1 MAFVHLHLHSE
12 YSLLDGAC
20 RIKAI
25 PAYALAMGMSACA
38 ITDHGAMYG
47 AVEFYNACKLVGVK
61 PIIGCE
67 VYVAPDSRFDK
78 EMKEQRAYHHL
89 VLLCKNDIGYKNL
102 IYMVSKA
109 NTEGFYQKPRI
120 DLELLSDHHEGL
132 VCLTGC
138 IAGRIPQAIL
148 NNNEK
153 EAYRYASVLKSL
165 FGEDLYLEIQDHGLD
180 EEKTVNE
187 AMKKLSKELSIELVA
202 TNDVHYIKK
211 KDSTLQNVLVC
222 MQTNNV
228 LNDSNPLGF
237 ETDEYYFKDEARMRE
252 LFADIPEAIDNT
264 AVIADKCDFEFEFGK
279 YYFPKVKFDDK
290 MTASEYLRKLTMEGF
305 EAKAASGKIDFSLN
319 LRDAYIKRIDYELN
333 TISSMGYSEYFL
345 IVADFVN
352 YARNSLIPTGPG
364 RGSGAGSL
372 VAYLINITEVDSL
385 KYNLLFE
392 AFLNPERIS
401 MPDFDIDFCY
411 FKREQVIDYVKQKYG
426 YNRVSQIV
434 TFGTLA
440 PRAAIRSVGRALG
453 MSYNEVDE
461 VANKVPRTMKLSM
474 DDVMR
479 VPEIQTMYNS
489 SERIRQLLNLSRQ
502 VEGMP
507 KNISTHAAGVVISDR
522 PLYEYVP
529 LTVSGE
535 DVLTQYN
542 MNDIA
547 SLGLLKFDFL
557 GIRYLTIIDDTEKMI
572 REKQP
577 NFDIKNVPLDD
588 RLTYELLTRGNTDG
602 VFQLESAGMKQ
613 MLGRYKP
620 NNIRDIM
627 SAIALYRPGP
637 AKFIDRFIDNRA
649 KAEEIKYTIPALEPI
664 LKETFGCIVYQE
676 QVMEIFRAI
685 AGYSYGKADVVR
697 RAISKKKADV
707 IASERSNFVE
717 GAVALGASYED
728 AEGLFED
735 MTGFANYGFKKAH
748 AAAYAFVSF
757 RTAYLKAHY
766 PAYYMSALLT
776 SVLGDMT
783 KTALYVADAKKMG
796 IKLLAP
802 DINVSGMSFTATE
815 DGNIRYGMLALKNVG
830 EPFVRKIIEERKNR
844 PFRSFADFVERM
856 ADKDINK
863 RQVES
868 LIKCG
873 AFDSFGIYRSVLL
886 QVYENLIDLA
896 HEKHRNDLSGQ
907 LGFFGGSDENI
918 DIEYPDIADFTMAQK
933 LMIEREVSGLCFSGH
948 PVDEYKEITA
958 NLPHSEIISVVSS
971 EITDERN
978 EKLCGVVTNII
989 TKNTRNG
996 KTVAFVTLEDD
1007 TAQIELVV
1015 FNDIFEGQRELFIL
1029 DKPLYVEGRI
1039 TQKEDEY
1046 PKLVVSRASLLT
1058 NETAKSAPERRVT
1071 EFKRERTLYLRV
1083 PSVGSSE
1090 YRRALALVEIF
1101 DGGTPVVFYDMS
1113 DKKYLKISGRGVAAS
1128 EFVLAEL
1135 GEILGSPNVVCK
1147 G

>member
-1 MAFVHLHLHSE
+1 
-12 YSLLDGAC
+12 
-20 RIKAI
+20 
-25 PAYALAMGMSACA
+25 
-38 ITDHGAMYG
+38 
-47 AVEFYNACKLVGVK
+47 
-61 PIIGCE
+61 
-67 VYVAPDSRFDK
+67 
-78 EMKEQRAYHHL
+78 
-89 VLLCKNDIGYKNL
+89 
-102 IYMVSKA
+102 
-109 NTEGFYQKPRI
+109 
-120 DLELLSDHHEGL
+120 
-132 VCLTGC
+132 
-138 IAGRIPQAIL
+138 
-148 NNNEK
+148 
-153 EAYRYASVLKSL
+153 
-165 FGEDLYLEIQDHGLD
+165 
-180 EEKTVNE
+180 
-187 AMKKLSKELSIELVA
+187 
-202 TNDVHYIKK
+202 
-211 KDSTLQNVLVC
+211 
-222 MQTNNV
+222 
-228 LNDSNPLGF
+228 
-237 ETDEYYFKDEARMRE
+237 
-252 LFADIPEAIDNT
+252 
-264 AVIADKCDFEFEFGK
+264 
-279 YYFPKVKFDDK
+279 
-290 MTASEYLRKLTMEGF
+290 
-305 EAKAASGKIDFSLN
+305 
-319 LRDAYIKRIDYELN
+319 
-333 TISSMGYSEYFL
+333 
-345 IVADFVN
+345 
-352 YARNSLIPTGPG
+352 
-364 RGSGAGSL
+364 
-372 VAYLINITEVDSL
+372 
-385 KYNLLFE
+385 
-392 AFLNPERIS
+392 
-401 MPDFDIDFCY
+401 
-411 FKREQVIDYVKQKYG
+411 
-426 YNRVSQIV
+426 
-434 TFGTLA
+434 
-440 PRAAIRSVGRALG
+440 
-453 MSYNEVDE
+453 
-461 VANKVPRTMKLSM
+461 
-474 DDVMR
+474 
-479 VPEIQTMYNS
+479 
-489 SERIRQLLNLSRQ
+489 
-502 VEGMP
+502 
-507 KNISTHAAGVVISDR
+507 
-522 PLYEYVP
+522 
-529 LTVSGE
+529 
-535 DVLTQYN
+535 
-542 MNDIA
+542 
-547 SLGLLKFDFL
+547 
-557 GIRYLTIIDDTEKMI
+557 
-572 REKQP
+572 
-577 NFDIKNVPLDD
+577 
-588 RLTYELLTRGNTDG
+588 
-602 VFQLESAGMKQ
+602 
-613 MLGRYKP
+613 
-620 NNIRDIM
+620 
-627 SAIALYRPGP
+627 
-637 AKFIDRFIDNRA
+637 
-649 KAEEIKYTIPALEPI
+649 
-664 LKETFGCIVYQE
+664 
-676 QVMEIFRAI
+676 MEIFRAI

-863 RQVES
+863 RQVDS